1 MDTEDFIK
9 KVAKMRSAQI
19 MHAKTLQYGYK
30 SVAELAGKEVDK
42 MLTSIFGEGW
52 EKTKWA

>member
-52 EKTKWA
+52 EKTKWK